1 MKTSEQYLTQ
11 NRDNF
16 EGYINRM
23 LCLIGAFLNQE
34 HMNTDDRKALEK
46 IKCIVIGKS
55 AEDIKQELNIAIV
68 ENSLMHDTI
77 KKFKKLNEEIVG
89 IALELVQDKVR
100 RELLKQLCNML
111 LEQDEQTTLLRCR
124 ICGVDVK

>member
-77 KKFKKLNEEIVG
+77 KKFKKLNEDIVG
-89 IALELVQDKVR
+89 IVLELVQDKVR

>member
-77 KKFKKLNEEIVG
+77 KKFKKLNEDIVG

>member
-1 MKTSEQYLTQ
+1 MKTSEQYLKQ

-77 KKFKKLNEEIVG
+77 KKFKKLNEDIVG